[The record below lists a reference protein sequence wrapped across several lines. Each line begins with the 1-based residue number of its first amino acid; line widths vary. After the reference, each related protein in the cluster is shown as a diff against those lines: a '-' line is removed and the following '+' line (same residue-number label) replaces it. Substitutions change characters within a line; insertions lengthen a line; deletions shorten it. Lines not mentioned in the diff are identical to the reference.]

1 MVAAEAIFDLL
12 SSSSSSL
19 DSSSAD
25 PSSLPPSPPLEA
37 TAYQSNLENSWVYD
51 ELKAVRN
58 VHAGFAAGVAPGLI
72 HAGLVTQITKGREP
86 WTFRNTKTDS
96 AKTKK
101 AKECEVIEYPKNDG
115 RYTFDLLTNLQRS
128 GTYHEGDQP
137 AHLRI
142 KATMESVASQV
153 SFPEYAGP
161 EQRFCPAGVYEYKMV
176 EGNGGGEKP
185 ELVINAQNCV
195 HCKCCRYAEGGREGR
210 EGGREGGRME
220 RDVYMLVAVFFLSF
234 SFT

>member
-12 SSSSSSL
+12 SSSS
-19 DSSSAD
+19 DSSSSAAD

-37 TAYQSNLENSWVYD
+37 TSYQSTLENSWVYD
-51 ELKAVRN
+51 ELKEVRN
-58 VHAGFAAGVAPGLI
+58 VHAGFAAGVAPGLL

-86 WTFRNTKTDS
+86 WTIRNTRPDS
-96 AKTKK
+96 AKTQK
-101 AKECEVIEYPKNDG
+101 AKECAPIEYPKNDG

-137 AHLRI
+137 AHLRVK
-142 KATMESVASQV
+142 KAMQSVASEV
-153 SFPEYAGP
+153 SYPEYAGP

-176 EGNGGGEKP
+176 EVEVEGEGGKEGGGKEERP

-195 HCKCCRYAEGGREGR
+195 HCKCCR
-210 EGGREGGRME
+210 
-220 RDVYMLVAVFFLSF
+220 
-234 SFT
+234 